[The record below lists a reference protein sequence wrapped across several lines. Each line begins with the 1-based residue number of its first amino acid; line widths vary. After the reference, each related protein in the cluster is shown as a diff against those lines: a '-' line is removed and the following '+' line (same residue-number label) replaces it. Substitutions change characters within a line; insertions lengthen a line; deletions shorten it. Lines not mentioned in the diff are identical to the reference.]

1 MFRSYYEANRPYR
14 QLGTSGDH
22 NGERGRDPAQV
33 VIAIRMN
40 AFLVILKSYR
50 SMGQA
55 KLKLE
60 GVE

>member
-1 MFRSYYEANRPYR
+1 MLPAEIITASEVVI
-14 QLGTSGDH
+14 
-22 NGERGRDPAQV
+22 PAQV

>member
-1 MFRSYYEANRPYR
+1 
-14 QLGTSGDH
+14 
-22 NGERGRDPAQV
+22 V